1 MNAPTYYLVA
11 GNDAF
16 ALDEDTGIVYGAYVD
31 EINNSINW
39 DCAYDF
45 DPDDDDVEY
54 VAYMSKLVLDMA
66 ALHFEQQNNMEV
78 FVK

>member
-1 MNAPTYYLVA
+1 MTTPTFYLVA

-16 ALDEDTGIVYGAYVD
+16 ALDEDTGIVYGCFVD
-31 EINNSINW
+31 DDGTIDW

-45 DPDDDDVEY
+45 DPCDEDVEY
-54 VAYMSKLVLDMA
+54 VAHMCYYLKQASQ
-66 ALHFEQQNNMEV
+66 LHTEHTSEV

>member
-1 MNAPTYYLVA
+1 MTAPTYYLVA

-16 ALDEDTGIVYGAYVD
+16 ALDEDTGIVYGCYVND
-31 EINNSINW
+31 DGSIDW

-45 DPDDDDVEY
+45 DPCDEDVEY

-66 ALHFEQQNNMEV
+66 ALHFEQENIKEV
-78 FVK
+78 FIK